1 MALPHLWPV
10 SGLMPLT
17 LTPPFRSSRLCMSY
31 LPLRARLDQLTRF
44 CDAYLNFSHH
54 LGLPAEVGVFRP
66 WLPVVYL
73 IVAAHPRL
81 ESLTDQVYLVQHELA
96 FSIPVEIHRRERE
109 RWHFVGYAFAQP
121 FIFIDSP
128 LGMTSGRLIWGWPKA
143 MATFESKASWAEGRG
158 PLRMSLPELE
168 GRPLITIRRDPE
180 PACAPPMGGSWGM
193 ASGAWTTLATSYTSM
208 MREGFASWLDPRGAR
223 DRMAVL
229 GRQLARLPDVAL
241 DIITLK
247 QFPWSDTREVT
258 HQSVVHSSA
267 KVTRIHEVSLLGA
280 EHQALGALSGGLR
293 VDIEHHDTYPI
304 AELLGLEPDRTS
316 TSRDGR
322 AIGTFEPVIPFRAII
337 DAEYAAGQSLCL
349 RGYTGPW
356 YRGYT
361 NPDVTPDLFHHPES
375 NTDHDY
381 VTAQGPA
388 TQIQEHPR
396 TLPGLRLCVYPLAT
410 HPNPER
416 LRKLCSDCLGLE
428 APRYQLQ
435 ITEPYVYL
443 VTARARSLGFVSL
456 CVPVSITE
464 TEEANPAGQSHR
476 AVVIPF
482 EHTSSGRE
490 AITFMEY
497 AGRRTMPAELRWYDA
512 AEHGLRFALRAELAP
527 VLGGGRRAELLPV
540 LEIFTSPAPDE
551 RSPHDGPSWW
561 QERAPTHRFAA
572 TVLALAQFPHT
583 RFVHRACVQARFAMT
598 HTLEPK
604 PGTREPIP
612 AARVRFH
619 DYASQSLVDVFD
631 LAGTVA
637 VAPGVRAAD
646 AYSPWSEVINLG
658 LSRREHW
665 PAGITPAGITPG

>member
-1 MALPHLWPV
+1 MALPHVWPV
-10 SGLMPLT
+10 NGLMPLT

-31 LPLRARLDQLTRF
+31 LPLRASLDQLTRF
-44 CDAYLNFSHH
+44 CDAYLNFGRD

-66 WLPVVYL
+66 RVPLVYL

-128 LGMTSGRLIWGWPKA
+128 LGMTTGRLVWGWPKA
-143 MATFESKASWAEGRG
+143 RATFEATAGWAEGRG

-180 PACAPPMGGSWGM
+180 PGCDHPMGGSWGM
-193 ASGAWTTLATSYTSM
+193 ASGAWTTLATNYASM
-208 MREGFASWLDPRGAR
+208 MRELVAPWLDPRGAL

-229 GRQLARLPDVAL
+229 WRQLARLPGVTL
-241 DIITLK
+241 DIVTLK
-247 QFPWSDTREVT
+247 QFPWSDTRRVT
-258 HQSVVHSSA
+258 HQAIVHSSA
-267 KVTRIHEVSLLGA
+267 KVTRVHEVSLLGA
-280 EHQALGALSGGLR
+280 GHQALGALSGGLR
-293 VDIEHHDTYPI
+293 VDIGRDDLYPI
-304 AELLGLEPDRTS
+304 AELLGLEPERTS
-316 TSRDGR
+316 TSSDGR
-322 AIGTFEPVIPFRAII
+322 AIGTFEPVMPFRAII
-337 DAEYAAGQSLCL
+337 DAEYDAGRGLCQ
-349 RGYTGPW
+349 RGYVGPW
-356 YRGYT
+356 YRGYA
-361 NPDVTPDLFHHPES
+361 NPDVTPDPFHDPETT
-375 NTDHDY
+375 TDHDY

-388 TQIQEHPR
+388 SRIPEHPR

-416 LRKLCSDCLGLE
+416 LRQLCSDCLALE
-428 APRYQLQ
+428 ASRYQLQ

-443 VTARARSLGFVSL
+443 VTAQARPLGFVSL

-464 TEEANPAGQSHR
+464 TDEANQAGTSHR

-482 EHTSSGRE
+482 EHASTGRE
-490 AITFMEY
+490 AISFMEY
-497 AGRRTMPAELRWYDA
+497 AGRRTMPAELRWYEA
-512 AEHGLRFALRAELAP
+512 AEDGLRFALRAELAP
-527 VLGGGRRAELLPV
+527 VLGGGRRAEFLPV
-540 LEIFTSPAPDE
+540 LEIFASPAPGE

-561 QERAPTHRFAA
+561 RERAPTHPFEA
-572 TVLALAQFPHT
+572 TVLALAQFPSA
-583 RFVHRACVQARFAMT
+583 RFVRRACVQARFAMT

-619 DYASQSLVDVFD
+619 DYASQSLVEVFD
-631 LAGTVA
+631 LANTVA

-646 AYSPWSEVINLG
+646 AYSPWSEVIDLG

-665 PAGITPAGITPG
+665 PAGITPG